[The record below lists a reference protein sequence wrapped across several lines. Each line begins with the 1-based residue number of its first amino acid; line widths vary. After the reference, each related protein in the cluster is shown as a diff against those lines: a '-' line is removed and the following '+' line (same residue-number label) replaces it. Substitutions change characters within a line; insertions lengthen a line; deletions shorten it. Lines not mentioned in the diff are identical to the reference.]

1 MTPFLYISENL
12 EIYDMKYQF
21 VKRILGISLAVCTA
35 YGSVR
40 GAYAAVAGAY
50 AAAAE
55 SQAAVAVTDT
65 YSEQENANTAE
76 DYTYSASSAPDMNI
90 AAEQRE
96 EEEAIIPESE
106 PGAEEEILP
115 EPEPEIEEEI
125 LPEPEPEAEEE
136 ILPEPEPEE
145 PEITL
150 EEYLSGLRCGAC
162 GRCCSLLNPHCRNGK
177 HKAQAAEQQYYEMM

>member
-1 MTPFLYISENL
+1 MTSEKL
-12 EIYDMKYQF
+12 ENYDMKYQI

-40 GAYAAVAGAY
+40 SAYAAVAGAY
-50 AAAAE
+50 AAAAAKP
-55 SQAAVAVTDT
+55 QAVVTST

-76 DYTYSASSAPDMNI
+76 DYTDSASAAPDMDI
-90 AAEQRE
+90 AADPASSTDSAVAKEESDSIYAESAEQKK

-106 PGAEEEILP
+106 P
-115 EPEPEIEEEI
+115 
-125 LPEPEPEAEEE
+125 
-136 ILPEPEPEE
+136 EE
-145 PEITL
+145 PKITL

-177 HKAQAAEQQYYEMM
+177 HKAQAAEQEYYEMM